1 MVAAWRGVAILLL
14 GEGRMKTIL
23 EMAREADIDWHRHW
37 DDEGNRLERFA
48 ELIRAEEQKKWEEQT
63 DIDIREA
70 VADERNAIYD
80 QWHSC
85 VMADLENGVKWLNEN
100 AAAEWHA
107 NYPAQSKTF
116 PAWIEARGQA

>member
-1 MVAAWRGVAILLL
+1 MNKIDKEFALQCRLITSGMQGLFLESLQEFAALV
-14 GEGRMKTIL
+14 
-23 EMAREADIDWHRHW
+23 
-37 DDEGNRLERFA
+37 
-48 ELIRAEEQKKWEEQT
+48 RAEEQKKWEEQT

-85 VMADLENGVKWLNEN
+85 VMADLENGVKFLNEK
-100 AAAEWHA
+100 AATEWQK

-116 PAWIEARGQA
+116 PEWIEARGQA